1 MTVEQNQQEELPT
14 TNNNRK
20 KMLALISV
28 LIIVLAGLGWYFL
41 YFIKTPVY
49 SLNIV
54 REAIA
59 KHDVNKFNKHVDV
72 DNILANSICSS
83 TVIVFPSITILSFI
97 PLFIFSVIVF
107 IFVVFIT
114 NPL

>member
-28 LIIVLAGLGWYFL
+28 LIVLAGLGWYFL

-54 REAIA
+54 RRLDYQA
-59 KHDVNKFNKHVDV
+59 
-72 DNILANSICSS
+72 
-83 TVIVFPSITILSFI
+83 
-97 PLFIFSVIVF
+97 
-107 IFVVFIT
+107 
-114 NPL
+114 